1 MGAAPH
7 LDVVP
12 SEFVAEP
19 QACGTLLDGHLV
31 RLARQEALCRRV
43 LGLVAR
49 AFLRRGSHRQLG
61 FARVGDY
68 TRERLGL
75 SARELQDLARVADRL
90 ERLPA
95 VAAAFQR
102 GELSWTHVRLLASV
116 ASRTT
121 DAAWLERAR
130 GITADELAFRI
141 RLRAVR
147 ARAGTPLPLVD
158 DDDID
163 GEPRLRFHVRCP
175 QAVRRL
181 WRDSAELASA
191 MSGEPLP
198 AWRAAE
204 AVAAEALASPEV
216 GRDDSRDGSAAE
228 PDGPLGPSVR
238 WTDDPPPEDRWPG
251 VAETLPPDVAALAR
265 GLDRCDPFRLD
276 GRLRAAQ
283 RALQRIDWQTGRLLR
298 TMADRRLY
306 RAFGCA
312 SLAVYVR
319 ERLGLSPRKAR
330 DLVALERRGRRVP
343 ALADAYRNGEIS
355 WLRALV
361 LLPVLH
367 ESTAPAWLRRA
378 REVTLRR
385 LVAEVEWAVEVAGAG
400 GGVETVGGAETA
412 GGVETAGAFG
422 ALPLPPEH
430 GARLVLPE
438 RQIRA
443 LGDAERCDA
452 EVAFA
457 GPASV
462 VALFRRAMTAC
473 TRPGEPRWRG
483 LARVVALAHEEWSRQ
498 PRHRDPVFAR
508 DGWRCATPACT
519 SRRNLHDHHVVFR
532 SHGGD
537 NTRDNRITLCVWH
550 HLRGVHGGVVRVR
563 GAAPDELRWEIG
575 IRRGGPPLLRT
586 IGDRYATG

>member
-1 MGAAPH
+1 MDAAAH
-7 LDVVP
+7 ADVAR
-12 SEFVAEP
+12 AE
-19 QACGTLLDGHLV
+19 AGVCGTRLDAHLL

-49 AFLRRGSHRQLG
+49 AFLARRCHQRLG

-75 SARELQDLARVADRL
+75 SAREVQELARVADRL
-90 ERLPA
+90 ERLPLLA
-95 VAAAFQR
+95 EAFRR
-102 GELSWTHVRLLASV
+102 GQVSWTHVRLLTAV
-116 ASRTT
+116 ASGATEAT
-121 DAAWLERAR
+121 WLERAR
-130 GITADELAFRI
+130 GVTADQLALRI
-141 RLRAVR
+141 RLSAVGGGS
-147 ARAGTPLPLVD
+147 ATPLPDPND
-158 DDDID
+158 DGID

-175 QAVRRL
+175 AAVRRCWL
-181 WRDSAELASA
+181 DAAELASA

-198 AWRAAE
+198 PWRAAE

-216 GRDDSRDGSAAE
+216 GPHDVEPEGS
-228 PDGPLGPSVR
+228 LGPAVR
-238 WTDDPPPEDRWPG
+238 CGGDPPPEDRWPG
-251 VAETLPPDVAALAR
+251 VAETLPPDIASLAHD
-265 GLDRCDPFRLD
+265 LDRCDAFRLD

-283 RALQRIDWQTGRLLR
+283 RALQCIDWQTGRLLR
-298 TMADRRLY
+298 AMADRRLY

-330 DLVALERRGRRVP
+330 DLIALERRGRRVP

-361 LLPVLH
+361 LLPVLR
-367 ESTAPAWLRRA
+367 ESTASAWLRRA

-385 LVAEVEWAVEVAGAG
+385 LGAEVEWAMEVVAREG
-400 GGVETVGGAETA
+400 GSTGQGEVW
-412 GGVETAGAFG
+412 
-422 ALPLPPEH
+422 PPEH
-430 GARLVLPE
+430 GGSLVLPE

-443 LGDAERCDA
+443 LDDAERCDA

-462 VALFRRAMTAC
+462 VALVRRAVAAC
-473 TRPGEPRWRG
+473 TRRGEPSWRG
-483 LARVVALAHEEWSRQ
+483 FSRVVALAHEEWSRQ

-508 DGWRCATPACT
+508 DGWRCAAPACS

-532 SHGGD
+532 SRGGG
-537 NTRDNRITLCVWH
+537 NVHQNRITLCAWH
-550 HLRGVHGGVVRVR
+550 HLRGVHAGVIRVC
-563 GAAPDELRWEIG
+563 GEAPGELRWEIG
-575 IRRGGPPLLRT
+575 TRHDGPPLLRT
-586 IGDRYATG
+586 VGDRYVAG